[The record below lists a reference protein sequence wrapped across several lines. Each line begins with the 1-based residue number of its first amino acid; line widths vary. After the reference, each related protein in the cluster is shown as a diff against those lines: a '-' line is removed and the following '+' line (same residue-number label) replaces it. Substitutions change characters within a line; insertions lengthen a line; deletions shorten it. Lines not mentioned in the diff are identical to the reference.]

1 MKIAKD
7 ITEKY
12 TIKIPNDINVI
23 YSSKKKI
30 IVFIGILSKKTLK
43 LNMQLFIIKSK
54 NAIKVI
60 PLPLFKISSNK
71 QKKIKAL
78 QGTTVALIKQ
88 LIVETSTILYQ
99 KLKLVGV
106 GYRVFDVDNFKN
118 KLLLFKLGYSHFWY
132 FKISNEVK
140 KFCLKM
146 TKLFIYGNSYQNIT
160 QIASLIRSYKK
171 PEPYKGKG
179 ILYDTEKI
187 TLKEGKKV

>member
-1 MKIAKD
+1 MKSLKN

-12 TIKIPNDINVI
+12 TIKVPNDINVI

-30 IVFIGILSKKTLK
+30 IILIGILARKTLK
-43 LNMQLFIIKSK
+43 LNIQLFIIKSK
-54 NAIKVI
+54 NVIKVI
-60 PLPLFKISSNK
+60 PLPLFKTSNNK

-88 LIVETSTILYQ
+88 LIIETSTILYR

-146 TKLFIYGNSYQNIT
+146 TKLFIFGNSYKSIT

-187 TLKEGKKV
+187 KLKEGKKV

>member
-1 MKIAKD
+1 MKSSKN

-12 TIKIPNDINVI
+12 TIKVPNDINVI

-30 IVFIGILSKKTLK
+30 IVLQGILTKKTLK
-43 LNMQLFIIKSK
+43 LNIQLIVIKSK
-54 NAIKVI
+54 NIIKVI
-60 PLPLFKISSNK
+60 PLPIFKISNNK

-78 QGTTVALIKQ
+78 QGTTVALIKR
-88 LIVETSTILYQ
+88 LIIETSTILYR

-106 GYRVFDVDNFKN
+106 GYRVFDVDNLKN

-132 FKISNEVK
+132 FKISDEAK

-187 TLKEGKKV
+187 VLKEGKKV